1 MARHLAKQGPG
12 IYHKAASRR
21 IERVRRCVIY
31 YASKTFSSLWER
43 PFFHEG
49 TLCCR
54 MDILYAL
61 EGLRTPFLNA
71 VFSVLTYLG
80 DQTVCI
86 AAVLLLLWCFDKQKG
101 YCLFLIA
108 TTGTA
113 VNQLLKALF
122 LIPRP
127 WVKDPAFT
135 IVESARAAAT
145 GYSFP
150 SGHTQNVTA
159 EFSAIALWAKRRW
172 VTWLCAIIILL
183 TGFSRMYLG
192 VHTPL
197 DVGVSLVVGL
207 LTSLVCIRLF
217 DRLRPGT
224 IRGII
229 LAAMAL
235 MLGYLLLAPKGSANV
250 AEFDQHGLESAY
262 SLAGAALGLS
272 IAWWVEERHI
282 RYDTHA
288 PLLGQI
294 CKVVLGLAVILGLKA
309 GLKAPIQ
316 QLFQGDPIGDGIR
329 YCLIAL
335 FGGLVWP
342 LTFPFWKKIGHSSK
356 KMPKEDA

>member
-1 MARHLAKQGPG
+1 
-12 IYHKAASRR
+12 
-21 IERVRRCVIY
+21 
-31 YASKTFSSLWER
+31 
-43 PFFHEG
+43 
-49 TLCCR
+49 

-61 EGLRTPFLNA
+61 EELRTPLGDGL
-71 VFSVLTYLG
+71 FSILTYLG

-113 VNQLLKALF
+113 VNQLLKAIF

-135 IVESARAAAT
+135 IVESAREAAT

-159 EFSAIALWAKRRW
+159 VFSAIGIWAKRTW
-172 VTWLCAIIILL
+172 VSWLCACVVLL

-197 DVGVSLVVGL
+197 DVGVSLAVGL
-207 LTSLVCIRLF
+207 LTSIICIRLF
-217 DRLRPGT
+217 GRLRPGA

-235 MLGYLLLAPKGSANV
+235 MLGYLLIAPKGTNNV
-250 AEFDQHGLESAY
+250 AEFDLHGLESAY
-262 SLAGAALGLS
+262 SLAGAALGLCV
-272 IAWWVEERHI
+272 AWWVDERYIH
-282 RYDTHA
+282 YDTQA
-288 PLLGQI
+288 PLLGQV
-294 CKVVLGLAVILGLKA
+294 CKVGLGLTVILLLKSW
-309 GLKAPIQ
+309 LKAPIN
-316 QLFQGDPIGDGIR
+316 QLFHGDPLGDGMR
-329 YCLIAL
+329 YCLVAL

-342 LTFPFWKKIGHSSK
+342 LTFPLWKKLGRNSK
-356 KMPKEDA
+356 NPAEEEV

>member
-1 MARHLAKQGPG
+1 
-12 IYHKAASRR
+12 
-21 IERVRRCVIY
+21 
-31 YASKTFSSLWER
+31 
-43 PFFHEG
+43 
-49 TLCCR
+49 

-61 EGLRTPFLNA
+61 EELRTPVWNV
-71 VFSVLTYLG
+71 VFSAITYLG

-113 VNQLLKALF
+113 VNQLLKAFF

-127 WVKDPAFT
+127 WVKNPDFT

-172 VTWLCAIIILL
+172 VSWLCAAIILL

-197 DVGVSLVVGL
+197 DVGVSLGVGL
-207 LTSLVCIRLF
+207 LTSVVCIRLF

-224 IRGII
+224 IRWII

-235 MLGYLLLAPKGSANV
+235 MVGYLLLAPKGPANV
-250 AEFDQHGLESAY
+250 AEFDLHGLESAY
-262 SLAGAALGLS
+262 SLAGAAVGLC
-272 IAWWVEERHI
+272 IAWRVDERYLH
-282 RYDTHA
+282 YDTRA
-288 PLLGQI
+288 PLPGQL
-294 CKVVLGLAVILGLKA
+294 CKVALGLAVILAIKSGLK
-309 GLKAPIQ
+309 GPIN
-316 QLFQGDPIGDGIR
+316 QLFQGDPLGDGVR
-329 YCLIAL
+329 YCLVAL

-342 LTFPFWKKIGHSSK
+342 LTFPMWKKLGRK
-356 KMPKEDA
+356 PATPDK

>member
-1 MARHLAKQGPG
+1 
-12 IYHKAASRR
+12 
-21 IERVRRCVIY
+21 
-31 YASKTFSSLWER
+31 
-43 PFFHEG
+43 
-49 TLCCR
+49 

-61 EGLRTPFLNA
+61 EELRTPVWNV
-71 VFSVLTYLG
+71 VFSAITYLG

-108 TTGTA
+108 ATGTA
-113 VNQLLKALF
+113 INQLLKAIF

-127 WVKDPAFT
+127 WVKDPDFT

-172 VTWLCAIIILL
+172 VSWLCAAIILL

-197 DVGVSLVVGL
+197 DVGVSLGVGL
-207 LTSLVCIRLF
+207 LTSVVCIRLF

-224 IRGII
+224 IRWII

-235 MLGYLLLAPKGSANV
+235 MVGYLLLAPKGPANV
-250 AEFDQHGLESAY
+250 AEFDLHGLESAY
-262 SLAGAALGLS
+262 SLAGAAVGLC
-272 IAWWVEERHI
+272 IAWRVDERYLH
-282 RYDTHA
+282 YDTRA
-288 PLLGQI
+288 PPAGPDLQGGFGPGGDPGHQVRAQRAHQPTLPRQSPGGRGALLPGRPI
-294 CKVVLGLAVILGLKA
+294 RRPGLAPHLPPVEKA
-309 GLKAPIQ
+309 GP
-316 QLFQGDPIGDGIR
+316 
-329 YCLIAL
+329 
-335 FGGLVWP
+335 
-342 LTFPFWKKIGHSSK
+342 
-356 KMPKEDA
+356 

>member
-1 MARHLAKQGPG
+1 
-12 IYHKAASRR
+12 
-21 IERVRRCVIY
+21 
-31 YASKTFSSLWER
+31 
-43 PFFHEG
+43 
-49 TLCCR
+49 

-61 EGLRTPFLNA
+61 EELRTPVWNV
-71 VFSVLTYLG
+71 VFSAITYLG

-108 TTGTA
+108 ATGTA
-113 VNQLLKALF
+113 INQLLKAIF

-127 WVKDPAFT
+127 WVKDPDFT
-135 IVESARAAAT
+135 IVESTRAAAT

-172 VTWLCAIIILL
+172 VSWLCAAIILL

-197 DVGVSLVVGL
+197 DVVVSLAVGL
-207 LTSLVCIRLF
+207 LTSVVCIRLF

-224 IRGII
+224 IRWII

-235 MLGYLLLAPKGSANV
+235 MVGYLLLAPKGPANV
-250 AEFDQHGLESAY
+250 AEFDLHGLESAY
-262 SLAGAALGLS
+262 SLAGAAVGLC
-272 IAWWVEERHI
+272 IAWRVDERYLH
-282 RYDTHA
+282 YDTRA
-288 PLLGQI
+288 PLPGQL
-294 CKVVLGLAVILGLKA
+294 CKVALGLAVILAIKSGLK
-309 GLKAPIQ
+309 GPIN
-316 QLFQGDPIGDGIR
+316 QLFQGDPLGDGVR
-329 YCLIAL
+329 YCLVAL

-342 LTFPFWKKIGHSSK
+342 LTFPLWKKLDRK
-356 KMPKEDA
+356 PATPDK

>member
-12 IYHKAASRR
+12 ICHKAVSRR

-192 VHTPL
+192 GAYASGRWRFLGGGPL
-197 DVGVSLVVGL
+197 DQ
-207 LTSLVCIRLF
+207 
-217 DRLRPGT
+217 
-224 IRGII
+224 
-229 LAAMAL
+229 
-235 MLGYLLLAPKGSANV
+235 LGMYP
-250 AEFDQHGLESAY
+250 
-262 SLAGAALGLS
+262 
-272 IAWWVEERHI
+272 
-282 RYDTHA
+282 
-288 PLLGQI
+288 
-294 CKVVLGLAVILGLKA
+294 AV
-309 GLKAPIQ
+309 
-316 QLFQGDPIGDGIR
+316 
-329 YCLIAL
+329 
-335 FGGLVWP
+335 
-342 LTFPFWKKIGHSSK
+342 
-356 KMPKEDA
+356 

>member
-1 MARHLAKQGPG
+1 
-12 IYHKAASRR
+12 
-21 IERVRRCVIY
+21 
-31 YASKTFSSLWER
+31 
-43 PFFHEG
+43 
-49 TLCCR
+49 

-61 EGLRTPFLNA
+61 EELRTPVWNV
-71 VFSVLTYLG
+71 VFSAITYLG

-108 TTGTA
+108 ATGTA
-113 VNQLLKALF
+113 INQLLKAIF

-127 WVKDPAFT
+127 WVKDPDFT

-172 VTWLCAIIILL
+172 VSWLCAAIILL

-197 DVGVSLVVGL
+197 DVGVSLGVGL
-207 LTSLVCIRLF
+207 LTSVVCIRLF

-224 IRGII
+224 IRWII

-235 MLGYLLLAPKGSANV
+235 MVGCLLLAPKGPANV
-250 AEFDQHGLESAY
+250 AEFDLHGLESAY
-262 SLAGAALGLS
+262 SLAGAAVGLC
-272 IAWWVEERHI
+272 IAWRVDERYLH
-282 RYDTHA
+282 YDTRA
-288 PLLGQI
+288 PLPGQL
-294 CKVVLGLAVILGLKA
+294 CKVALGLAVILAIKSGLK
-309 GLKAPIQ
+309 GPNNP
-316 QLFQGDPIGDGIR
+316 LFQGDPLGDGVR
-329 YCLIAL
+329 YCLVAL

-342 LTFPFWKKIGHSSK
+342 LTFPLWKKLGRK
-356 KMPKEDA
+356 PATPDK